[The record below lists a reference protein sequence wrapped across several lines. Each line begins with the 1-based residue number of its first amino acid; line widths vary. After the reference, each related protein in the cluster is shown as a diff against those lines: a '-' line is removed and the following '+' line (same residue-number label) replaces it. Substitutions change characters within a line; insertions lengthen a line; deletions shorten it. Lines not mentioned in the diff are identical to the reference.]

1 MLEKEIEEMK
11 QAALLAQAKILEV
24 YSSSFDVEM
33 KEDDS
38 PVTEA
43 DKAADKII
51 RDYLHNKFPNHAF
64 LTEESVDTKERLNAE
79 WIFIVDPVDGT
90 NEFVKRSGGFAT
102 NIALCHRHE
111 IVAAVINLPA
121 KKTLYYAVKGNGA
134 YRQKEGKEPERI
146 HCSDRLSPNLRVL
159 VSANYYSDEEKAVV
173 AKNQHHFE
181 SVTPCGAAVKFCMI
195 AEGNAEIAIR
205 CTKGTKEWDTAAGD
219 LLLHE
224 AGAHFLQPNLTRFTY
239 NKEDVRNHEGYLAIN
254 NLKNALE

>member
-1 MLEKEIEEMK
+1 MFENKLKEMK
-11 QAALLAQAKILEV
+11 QAAILAQEKILEV

-51 RDYLHNKFPNHAF
+51 RDYLHSKFPNHAF

-102 NIALCHRHE
+102 NIALCHKHE
-111 IVAAVINLPA
+111 IVAAVINIPA
-121 KKTLYYAVKGNGA
+121 RKTLYFASKGDGA
-134 YRQKEGKEPERI
+134 YRQEQGKEPERI

-173 AKNQHHFE
+173 ARNKSHFE
-181 SVTPCGAAVKFCMI
+181 SVSPCGAALKFCMV
-195 AEGNAEIAIR
+195 AEGSAELAIR
-205 CTKGTKEWDTAAGD
+205 YTRGTKEWDTAVGD
-219 LLLHE
+219 LLIHE
-224 AGAHFLQPNLTRFTY
+224 AGGYFLQPDLTPFTY
-239 NKEDVRNHEGYLAIN
+239 NKEDVHNHKGYIAIN
-254 NLKNALE
+254 NLKNALD